1 MDLNIII
8 MFLVLLTTIGLFV
21 FEVFSIDKIAFLI
34 IVSLILLGLVTPE
47 EGVSG
52 FSNSATIAV
61 LALMILAIAM
71 EENGVIHWLT
81 SSMGK
86 IKSMPIYVIAPIFM
100 FVTAA
105 ISAFISTTAVVI
117 VFIKIVN
124 QLSEKYKIP
133 QSKLLLPISFAG
145 ILGGSCTLMGTSTN
159 LIVNSVAKNLGAE
172 KIGFFEFSLLG
183 ITFLCISIVFITL
196 TLRWLPWDN
205 TKNLS
210 TDYEID
216 DYITKVRINPDSDLI
231 GKKIQDSFLFENSN
245 ISLLQ
250 IIRGNLIHNSPGK
263 YITLKENDELLLMC
277 NIESLEH
284 IEKSNNL
291 SVHDEKSKD
300 EIDIESNETKTKT
313 TTVLDENVFVE
324 LLMLPGAALL
334 GKTLGNIRSFMIKG
348 AIPLAI
354 KKRKTLVNIKERM
367 IRSRKNHLVLKVGD
381 RLLVEISK
389 EELPALQSMENV
401 VLLQE
406 YNMNNKNSDFKKYF
420 SLGVLILVITLAAT
434 GLFSIM
440 VSALT
445 GVSILLVT
453 KNLDLNVVYKK
464 VNWQIFFLL
473 AGMIPLGFAMHNTGA
488 DMWISEK
495 LLFFLGGQQ
504 NYIIIGTLFLV
515 TMLLSGV
522 VSNNATAII
531 MTPIAISLAQGMHLD
546 FKPFILTIMFAS
558 NFSFFTPMGYQ
569 TNTLIY
575 GIGNYNFKHFLLIGG
590 ILSIVLWL
598 LATFFLTQMI

>member
-1 MDLNIII
+1 MDLNIIL
-8 MFLVLLTTIGLFV
+8 MFSVLLATMVLFV

-61 LALMILAIAM
+61 LSLMILAIAM

-81 SSMGK
+81 SGMEK
-86 IKSMPIYVIAPIFM
+86 IKSWPIFIIAPVFM
-100 FVTAA
+100 IVTAS
-105 ISAFISTTAVVI
+105 ISAFISTTAVVV
-117 VFIKIVN
+117 VFIKIVK

-145 ILGGSCTLMGTSTN
+145 ILGGSCTLMGTTTN
-159 LIVNSVAKNLGAE
+159 LIVNAVAKDLGAE
-172 KIGFFEFSLLG
+172 KLGFFEFSILG
-183 ITFLCISIVFITL
+183 ITFLLVSIVFITI
-196 TLRWLPWDN
+196 TLRWLPWDK
-205 TKNLS
+205 TKKLT

-216 DYITKVRINPDSDLI
+216 DYITKVRIHPDSQLI
-231 GKKIQDSFLFENSN
+231 GKTIEESFLLEKLNV
-245 ISLLQ
+245 SLLQ
-250 IIRGNLIHNSPGK
+250 IIRNNLIHNSPGK
-263 YITLKENDELLLMC
+263 YITLKKDDELLLMC
-277 NIESLEH
+277 NIENLDR
-284 IEKSNNL
+284 IKKSDNFIVNNDNNL
-291 SVHDEKSKD
+291 DTLESEDEKGNDKVTS
-300 EIDIESNETKTKT
+300 ELNES
-313 TTVLDENVFVE
+313 VFVE

-334 GKTLGNIRSFMIKG
+334 GKTLGSLRSFMLQG

-354 KKRKTLVNIKERM
+354 KKRKTFISIKEK
-367 IRSRKNHLVLKVGD
+367 ILKNSMSPLFLKVGD

-389 EELPALQSMENV
+389 GDLPALQSMENV

-406 YNMNNKNSDFKKYF
+406 YYTSVRNPNFKKYF
-420 SLGVLILVITLAAT
+420 SLSVLILVIALAAT
-434 GLFSIM
+434 GLLSIM

-445 GVSILLVT
+445 GVCILLVT
-453 KNLDLNVVYKK
+453 KNLDLKTVYKK

-473 AGMIPLGFAMHNTGA
+473 AGMIPLGAAMHNTGA
-488 DMWISEK
+488 DIWISEK
-495 LLFFLGGQQ
+495 LLFFLGGQD
-504 NYIIIGTLFLV
+504 NYVIIGSLFLV
-515 TMLLSGV
+515 TMILSGV

-531 MTPIAISLAQGMHLD
+531 MTPIAISLAQGLNLD
-546 FKPFILTIMFAS
+546 FKPFILTIMFAA

-590 ILSIVLWL
+590 MLSIILWL
-598 LATFFLTQMI
+598 LATFLLAKTI